1 MTATTTPQAIL
12 NIDSRTKTKVK
23 KNCINNQ
30 TIKIGDCTFI
40 YMHTYTHIYTRK
52 EQQ

>member
-23 KNCINNQ
+23 QKNL
-30 TIKIGDCTFI
+30 
-40 YMHTYTHIYTRK
+40 Y
-52 EQQ
+52 QQLDN